1 MLPVSME
8 MHNGNEKECLLN
20 LYWPSNSWLPD
31 VSCKPGRQK
40 KYSLFSLNI
49 FSPISFSFYSFLGL
63 LNPGAPFSASV
74 IRYFGKG
81 RITCFF
87 LSWCFLEIRFSP
99 HLLLPPVDLFSNCI
113 SSESSKDSPELRF
126 LRICSELGKKD
137 FFYRGEW
144 VRSVTGK
151 EWQKFVIFCEKPF
164 FDIVMLGFFIIA

>member
-1 MLPVSME
+1 

-49 FSPISFSFYSFLGL
+49 FSPISFSFYSFWILVPHFLLLWSDILEKGELPVFFILVFFGNMILTAPATSSCWPFLKLHLLGI
-63 LNPGAPFSASV
+63 F
-74 IRYFGKG
+74 K
-81 RITCFF
+81 
-87 LSWCFLEIRFSP
+87 RFSRTSFPP
-99 HLLLPPVDLFSNCI
+99 HMFGA
-113 SSESSKDSPELRF
+113 
-126 LRICSELGKKD
+126 GKKD

-164 FDIVMLGFFIIA
+164 LDIVMLGFFIIA